1 MGQYFQF
8 ELFHLFDAKFKI
20 CLEFFAYNKNFQHIL
35 MHNFTEFRHRSIPL
49 SKLLILIHFL
59 ILSSRPMIKPIPF
72 SPPRIDQKTIDAV
85 TEVLLS
91 GWITT
96 GPKTR
101 ELERRINEYCGSG
114 RTLCL
119 NSWTNAAELVLRW
132 YGVGAGDEVIVPAYT
147 YAATANIVV
156 HVGATP
162 VMVDVEKDG
171 YTMDMDQLASK
182 ITSRTK
188 VIMPVDIGGLPCD
201 YDRVMSIAK
210 SDEIRKRFE
219 PSNDHQKM
227 LGRIL
232 VMSDAAHSFGASYK
246 SKKVGAQADVMGFS
260 FHAVKNLTTAEGG
273 AVTLNLPAPFNNDD
287 IWTALNISA
296 LHGQTKDALSKTQAG
311 QWRYDIVEA
320 GFKCNMTDIQ
330 AVIGLVELD
339 RYDNDTL
346 VRRKQICD
354 LYTNHFKN
362 QQWFI
367 APTFM
372 DAMRESC
379 YHLYMLRVP
388 ALSEN
393 MRDEVIRLVAEK
405 GISVNVHFQPLPLL
419 SFYKNRGYKMTDYP
433 NAFNN
438 YSCEISLPVYYH
450 LTDEQVSQVSEAIN
464 EAIAIVITK

>member
-1 MGQYFQF
+1 M
-8 ELFHLFDAKFKI
+8 A
-20 CLEFFAYNKNFQHIL
+20 
-35 MHNFTEFRHRSIPL
+35 FRDNETKHKS
-49 SKLLILIHFL
+49 SAKLLIPVLIL
-59 ILSSRPMIKPIPF
+59 ILLLSSRLMIKPIPF

-101 ELERRINEYCGSG
+101 ELEKRINEYCGSG

-132 YGVGAGDEVIVPAYT
+132 YGVGEGDEVIVPAYT

-182 ITSRTK
+182 ITSKTK

-201 YDRVMSIAK
+201 YDRVMAIAK
-210 SDEIRKRFE
+210 SDEIRKLFIAANAR
-219 PSNDHQKM
+219 QKM

-232 VMSDAAHSFGASYK
+232 VMSDAAHSFGATYK
-246 SKKVGAQADVMGFS
+246 SNKVGAQADVMGFS

-330 AVIGLVELD
+330 AAIGLVELD

-346 VRRKQICD
+346 VRRKAICD
-354 LYTNHFKN
+354 LYTEHFKN
-362 QQWFI
+362 QPWFI
-367 APTFM
+367 APTFV

-388 ALSEN
+388 ELSEDR
-393 MRDEVIRLVAEK
+393 RDEVIRLVAER
-405 GISVNVHFQPLPLL
+405 GVSVNVHFQPLPLL
-419 SFYKNRGYKMTDYP
+419 SFYKNRGYKMSDYP
-433 NAFNN
+433 NAFKN

-450 LTDEQVSQVSEAIN
+450 LTDDQVLQVATAIN
-464 EAIAIVITK
+464 EAIASVIAK